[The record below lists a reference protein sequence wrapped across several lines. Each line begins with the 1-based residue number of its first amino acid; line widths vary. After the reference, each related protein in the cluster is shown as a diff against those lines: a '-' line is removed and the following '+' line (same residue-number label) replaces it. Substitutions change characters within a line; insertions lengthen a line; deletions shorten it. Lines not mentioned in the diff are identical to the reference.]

1 MKEVRQV
8 ISEWRPSARE
18 DQSTAVRRPGTA
30 TDFHST
36 LCREA
41 RRITD
46 ADVDWPR
53 FVNLWRAEYFAN
65 TSEAD
70 DSTGEWVTVHSVYRE
85 ALRKL
90 LARESIELSDAEQEE
105 LTTAWK
111 FLDRGPTLSP
121 A

>member
-18 DQSTAVRRPGTA
+18 DQSTAVRRPG
-30 TDFHST
+30 HSDRFSQHT
-36 LCREA
+36 VPRGPSNH
-41 RRITD
+41 RR
-46 ADVDWPR
+46 DVDWPR